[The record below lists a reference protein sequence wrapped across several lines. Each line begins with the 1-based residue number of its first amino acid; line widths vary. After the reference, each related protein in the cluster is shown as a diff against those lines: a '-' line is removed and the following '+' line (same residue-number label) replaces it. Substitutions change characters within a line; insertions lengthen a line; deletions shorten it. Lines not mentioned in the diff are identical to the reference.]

1 MVIKSNQLKAARYRN
16 NNNNNDD
23 NELYFDTIK
32 FRADSF
38 KIKIYD
44 NI

>member
-16 NNNNNDD
+16 NNNND

-32 FRADSF
+32 FRTDSF
-38 KIKIYD
+38 KIKFITIYK
-44 NI
+44 I